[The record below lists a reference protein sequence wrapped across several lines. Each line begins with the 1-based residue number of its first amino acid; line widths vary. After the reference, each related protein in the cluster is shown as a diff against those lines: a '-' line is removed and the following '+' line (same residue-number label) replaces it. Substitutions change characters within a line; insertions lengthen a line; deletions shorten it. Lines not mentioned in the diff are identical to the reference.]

1 MERVNVESS
10 LLKAL
15 GYDAGTSTL
24 EVEFHNGSVYVYAGV
39 PEGVYSEVMG
49 SESVGKAFNR
59 LIKSEG
65 AYPYKRV

>member
-1 MERVNVESS
+1 MERVNVDSS

-24 EVEFHNGSVYVYAGV
+24 EVEFHNGSVYMYDGV

-49 SESVGKAFNR
+49 AESVGKAFTR